1 MSLVSLPGLNPL
13 PGTLLED
20 GRRPDF
26 RDVFGH
32 LAQRS
37 SSIDTAVTRI
47 RLSTLDLTPA
57 ELHAVTRF
65 RVLLAE
71 VNALSMDAEAKVL
84 HTLPNRAPNLR
95 LLARLL
101 ESGNLQIRSAP
112 LAGWSPDFSV
122 FSDADGPSA
131 VLCGFHWFERPYPHR
146 GPALASLHFGDGA
159 SLAHR
164 RFEALWD
171 RAHDIGPTLW
181 DIVTRAGRWAGAT
194 HGATG

>member
-1 MSLVSLPGLNPL
+1 MSLVSLPGLNPV

-47 RLSTLDLTPA
+47 RLSTLNLTPS
-57 ELHAVTRF
+57 ELRAVTSF

-71 VNALSMDAEAKVL
+71 VNALSMDAEARVL
-84 HTLPNRAPNLR
+84 HTLPSRAPNLQ

-101 ESGNLQIRSAP
+101 ETGNLQIRSAP

-122 FSDADGPSA
+122 FSDASGPSA

-159 SLAHR
+159 ALAHR
-164 RFEALWD
+164 RFEALWT

-181 DIVTRAGRWAGAT
+181 DIVTRARRWAGTA

>member
-47 RLSTLDLTPA
+47 RLSTLDLTPV
-57 ELHAVTRF
+57 ELQGVTRF

-71 VNALSMDAEAKVL
+71 VNALSMDAEARVL

-101 ESGNLQIRSAP
+101 ESGNLQVRSAP
-112 LAGWSPDFSV
+112 LAGWSPDFTV

-159 SLAHR
+159 ALAHR
-164 RFEALWD
+164 RFEALWS
-171 RAHDIGPTLW
+171 RAHDIGPALW
-181 DIVTRAGRWAGAT
+181 DIVTRARRWAGTAEN
-194 HGATG
+194 ATG